1 MLRIDLYEVWTGKDH
16 ALTLTELVVKKKR
29 RRRNFGYPKWADLGR
44 RSVLPSTCWPDV
56 GAIGMA
62 LRHPSVLTESIPFA
76 SQPSYLPLSLFVE
89 SIRAAG
95 DRSWVD

>member
-1 MLRIDLYEVWTGKDH
+1 MLRIDLYEVWTGEDH
-16 ALTLTELVVKKKR
+16 ALTLTELVVKKKQ

-62 LRHPSVLTESIPFA
+62 HRTT
-76 SQPSYLPLSLFVE
+76 LPQR
-89 SIRAAG
+89 RATTWLA
-95 DRSWVD
+95 RRAYSSRC